1 MFTTIHDT
9 EASVRGD
16 GVAKIQEGGRIA
28 CAGVAGSEEKSV
40 ERA

>member
-9 EASVRGD
+9 EASVRGHWF
-16 GVAKIQEGGRIA
+16 AKIAEGGRIA
-28 CAGVAGSEEKSV
+28 RAGVGRSDDEST